1 MARTKTA
8 RQDEVRSDRLIELFR
23 LKALAIVV
31 LLFIGVYIPA
41 FVVTALIKP
50 RPQAA
55 IPLVIGVSLAIA
67 LVFIFFLSSGAAG
80 FAEFGFKAAS
90 YRHVAAA
97 AALGVPIG
105 LGLTFLVSRF
115 NPTNPFGEV
124 SLRPWMIFF
133 YFIVGTPVQEEVI
146 FRGLL
151 QTTLERR
158 MTGGFSFLGIT
169 LSFAAIIIAVLFGL
183 IHLAVGTLTAIAA
196 FVLGL
201 LAGELRCRSSSLL
214 PAIVVHAIFN
224 AFSAMW

>member
-1 MARTKTA
+1 
-8 RQDEVRSDRLIELFR
+8 LIKLLR
-23 LKALAIVV
+23 LKALAVVV
-31 LLFIGVYIPA
+31 LLFIGVYVPA

-50 RPQAA
+50 QPQAA

-67 LVFIFFLSSGAAG
+67 LVFIYVLSSDATG
-80 FAEFGFKAAS
+80 FAEFGFTPSS
-90 YRHVAAA
+90 YRYIASA

-115 NPTNPFGEV
+115 NATNPFGEV
-124 SLRPWMIFF
+124 SLRPWMIVI

-151 QTTLERR
+151 QTTLGHRLA
-158 MTGGFSFLGIT
+158 GSFSFLGIT

-183 IHLAVGTLTAIAA
+183 IHLAVGILTAIAA

-201 LAGELRCRSSSLL
+201 LAGELRRRSSSLL

>member
-1 MARTKTA
+1 VIK
-8 RQDEVRSDRLIELFR
+8 LLR
-23 LKALAIVV
+23 LKALAVVV
-31 LLFIGVYIPA
+31 LLFIGVYVPA
-41 FVVTALIKP
+41 FIATALIKP
-50 RPQAA
+50 QPQAA

-67 LVFIFFLSSGAAG
+67 LVFIYVLSSDATG
-80 FAEFGFKAAS
+80 FAEFGFKPAS
-90 YRHVAAA
+90 YRYIASA

-115 NPTNPFGEV
+115 NATNPFGEV
-124 SLRPWMIFF
+124 SLRPWMIVI

-151 QTTLERR
+151 QTTLGHRLA
-158 MTGGFSFLGIT
+158 GSFSFLGIT

-183 IHLAVGTLTAIAA
+183 IHLAVGILTAIAA

-201 LAGELRCRSSSLL
+201 LAGELRRRSSSLL

>member
-1 MARTKTA
+1 MIK
-8 RQDEVRSDRLIELFR
+8 LLR
-23 LKALAIVV
+23 LKALAVVV
-31 LLFIGVYIPA
+31 LLFMGVYVPA
-41 FVVTALIKP
+41 FVATALIKP
-50 RPQAA
+50 QPQAA

-67 LVFIFFLSSGAAG
+67 LVFIYVLSSDATG
-80 FAEFGFKAAS
+80 FAEFGFKPAS
-90 YRHVAAA
+90 YHYIAAA

-115 NPTNPFGEV
+115 NATNPFGEV
-124 SLRPWMIFF
+124 SLRPWMIVI

-151 QTTLERR
+151 QTTLEHRLA
-158 MTGGFSFLGIT
+158 GSFSFLGVT

-183 IHLAVGTLTAIAA
+183 IHLAVGIMTAIAA

-201 LAGELRCRSSSLL
+201 LAGELRRRSSSLL